1 MDKHRIIEEIVRFI
15 ESELEGAKEAAIESA
30 ESATDDESKQ
40 EGKYDTRGLETSY
53 LASAQAHYAQD
64 LIESLDAYHN
74 LHLPENPRAVA
85 LGCVVTTLSTSGR
98 EFFFVGPAHGGIE
111 VQIDEQT
118 AFVITPQSPIG
129 RELIGK
135 NVGGKTNDDAERTVI
150 RIA

>member
-1 MDKHRIIEEIVRFI
+1 MDKHRIIEEIVRYI
-15 ESELEGAKEAAIESA
+15 EKELEGAKEAAIESA

-53 LASAQAHYAQD
+53 LASAQALYAQD

-74 LHLPENPRAVA
+74 LQLPENPTAVA
-85 LGCVVTTLSTSGR
+85 LGCVVTTLSTSGK
-98 EFFFVGPAHGGIE
+98 EFFFVGPAHGGIK
-111 VQIDEQT
+111 VHVDDQT

-129 RELIGK
+129 HELIGK
-135 NVGGKTNDDAERTVI
+135 TVGGKTEDDSERTVI